1 MSAKRSSSRLA
12 QGDAFDQL
20 AGKCRQM
27 PKVGVDELQGVARAK
42 GQAAAAAAKAQ
53 AAENG
58 PEKGRTRPNATKV
71 GKGKGRP
78 QPGARGAKPSENSGD
93 SLKKASSGHRAH
105 CRQALTCA
113 VTWVQW
119 GRALM
124 ARIRPRMIHRLKI
137 DESSMDEAMSAYWF
151 MHDAAAVP
159 SLGAKPRTLP

>member
-20 AGKCRQM
+20 PGKCRQM
-27 PKVGVDELQGVARAK
+27 PKAGVDELQGVARAK

-71 GKGKGRP
+71 GKGKRRP

-105 CRQALTCA
+105 CRQALT
-113 VTWVQW
+113 TWVQW
-119 GRALM
+119 GPALM
-124 ARIRPRMIHRLKI
+124 ARIRPRMIHHLKI
-137 DESSMDEAMSAYWF
+137 DESSMDEAMPAYWF
-151 MHDAAAVP
+151 MHDAAALR